1 MGDGGFDQGRG
12 MEQMG
17 ECEGKRGLDECPGVR
32 GNGEEESSI
41 HLERERINPLSGP
54 FQFYGYMT
62 LGYSLET
69 SVRLWRRVQQRW
81 QGQIT
86 DGMNLQHYSSDIHQ
100 PC

>member
-1 MGDGGFDQGRG
+1 
-12 MEQMG
+12 MEVLTKG
-17 ECEGKRGLDECPGVR
+17 EAWSRWEKCEGKRGLDECPGVR

-41 HLERERINPLSGP
+41 HLVERERINPLSDP

-69 SVRLWRRVQQRW
+69 SVRLWRQVQQRW